1 MGVGRGTSYMG
12 ELVLNAFIEYLLKK
26 SVVRDNENSRQEH
39 LIDSLTTDSTTDVTS
54 YNDTSNDAKPD

>member
-1 MGVGRGTSYMG
+1 MG